1 LRYVLVTRLTLVV
14 LVCALAAAPRAR
26 ADEPSKITVIGKPA
40 PPPAPAPPAVDDAD
54 DPKKS
59 PPPPDPNA
67 PPNPDPSQ
75 SPDPSPNPNPNPNPS
90 QNPNPS
96 PPDPNAPPGERVRI
110 APPPPGEGGIRT
122 IEVPLGQKLED
133 VVPPTMIT
141 SSTRGIGEKIV
152 ELKILDNTRTLSNTV
167 EYVSGLKI
175 GVILTEQLIEASRLR
190 LYSTGLFKDVSIT
203 WEPPS
208 PKNAGLGVR
217 VVVRALDKF
226 PWVVAPIFS
235 YQQRNYG
242 GGAAFAHN
250 NLLGRG
256 IKLLL
261 YADYTTAEKMFLG
274 VWLDPS
280 INNSPF
286 YYRIDVIL
294 RRDNIVEYAR
304 GRLNDPRVSRA
315 TDVDTVGAGVQL
327 GVNIARRFH
336 IDIRLKLY
344 YDWVRAP
351 ECFNTTNVDFS
362 GTPDVVAAQG
372 GYCRAPSSS
381 GWDNTITTS
390 MGWDGRSKV
399 NGVQKGLQ
407 VTLTWQYGATWLGD
421 NWNYHL
427 VTLSAVYAFKFF
439 KEHNL
444 ILRAGGDLD
453 FDPPFKLESEVGSL
467 DYTLRGSIYRQFR
480 GDTAVRATVEY
491 IAPLFK
497 IKGLAVRAIGFFD
510 TNLTWFRSLPEQTS
524 ANSRLVTYGNGFR
537 NYLPDTPS
545 GVARDSWNNG
555 VGAGIRMYLRGVV
568 LPLVGFDVGY
578 GIEANSVR
586 YYLSI
591 GSVLD

>member
-1 LRYVLVTRLTLVV
+1 MRCVHVTRLTGVV
-14 LVCALAAAPRAR
+14 LVAAVLVGACALSSPAR
-26 ADEPSKITVIGKPA
+26 ADEPSKITVINEA
-40 PPPAPAPPAVDDAD
+40 PPPLPTPPPPPPVDDAD
-54 DPKKS
+54 DPKH
-59 PPPPDPNA
+59 DPNA
-67 PPNPDPSQ
+67 PPAPP
-75 SPDPSPNPNPNPNPS
+75 PPVAPPAPNG
-90 QNPNPS
+90 
-96 PPDPNAPPGERVRI
+96 PPGERVRI
-110 APPPPGEGGIRT
+110 APPPGEGGIRT
-122 IEVPLGQKLED
+122 VEVPPGQKLED

-141 SSTRGIGEKIV
+141 SNTRGIGEKIV

-175 GVILTEQLIEASRLR
+175 GIILTEQLIEAARLR

-208 PKNAGLGVR
+208 PRNAGLGVR
-217 VVVRALDKF
+217 VVVRAIDKF

-235 YQQRNYG
+235 YQQRNFG

-280 INNSPF
+280 INNSAF
-286 YYRIDVIL
+286 YYRVDVIL

-315 TDVDTVGAGVQL
+315 TNLDTVGAGVQF

-344 YDWVRAP
+344 YDWVRTP

-407 VTLTWQYGATWLGD
+407 VTLSWQYGATWLGD

-427 VTLSAVYAFKFF
+427 ITLNAVYAFKFF

-453 FDPPFKLESEVGSL
+453 FDPPFKQEVEVGSL

-480 GDTAVRATVEY
+480 GDTSVRATAEY
-491 IAPLFK
+491 IAPLFW
-497 IKGLAVRAIGFFD
+497 IKGLSVRAIGFFD
-510 TNLTWFRSLPEQTS
+510 TNLTWFRNLPAQES
-524 ANSRLVTYGNGFR
+524 ANARLVTYGNGFR
-537 NYLPDTPS
+537 NYLPDTAS

-555 VGAGIRMYLRGVV
+555 VGAGIRMYLRGVI
-568 LPLVGFDVGY
+568 LPLVGFDVAY